1 MAQESMKRETG
12 EDFLT
17 DTVQEAMLTTLPVFD
32 DVSASGSL

>member
-17 DTVQEAMLTTLPVFD
+17 DIVQEAMLTTLPVFGG
-32 DVSASGSL
+32 VSASGSL